1 MQVGAGDASRL
12 QTLDTEIAASEK
24 ELQSLKAS
32 SSGLQ
37 KEAES
42 LQAKVDNAGGE
53 KLKKKK
59 ASVSKLQEVS
69 VGPFYYIPTL
79 QLIVVVK

>member
-1 MQVGAGDASRL
+1 M
-12 QTLDTEIAASEK
+12 SEK

-59 ASVSKLQEVS
+59 ASVSKLQEASISPVQKIS
-69 VGPFYYIPTL
+69 TL
-79 QLIVVVK
+79 QPLVVITWTLI